1 MDKIVFWIHLM
12 TLQLIKSCKE
22 AINTK
27 VLSTVQW
34 GIPEDIAKDVD
45 SIKGASHYIQVSIA
59 SSANRCV
66 LWLMGSLQSLKII
79 SESFDVSASVSDR
92 VLLEN

>member
-1 MDKIVFWIHLM
+1 M

-45 SIKGASHYIQVSIA
+45 KGASHYIQVSIA

-66 LWLMGSLQSLKII
+66 L
-79 SESFDVSASVSDR
+79 
-92 VLLEN
+92 